1 MDKVALLREKFKKE
15 ENEKQEKFKYRG
27 PRKEFNMMTMS
38 DVKSTTAAILRE
50 EALLRKKR
58 KEQQE
63 MIAAAEM
70 GLQDVEEFEAWKE
83 RLKIKEQEEK
93 IVDLERK
100 RLEVQL
106 LHEETFLARKEL
118 IQDNKY
124 ALLMPWKTISDAIL
138 LKFIR
143 EKVAE
148 IIAEKKEIK
157 QYGEELKKEIELEN
171 QRKIEDVH
179 AIKEGAVKAKES
191 VIKGKAKN
199 GTMYSSFSGY
209 FYWRNLKCSRLDP
222 QREAENSKTNQAAT
236 EGRAREKSSTD
247 STNSSNRVGSKQ
259 DASQG
264 YRLDGIIRIGS
275 IRRNVCSRGME
286 SIFNLSNNQTS
297 FNTYSCKSD

>member
-1 MDKVALLREKFKKE
+1 MALLREKFKKE

-63 MIAAAEM
+63 MIVAAEM
-70 GLQDVEEFEAWKE
+70 GLQDVEAFEAWKE

-124 ALLMPWKTISDAIL
+124 ALLMP
-138 LKFIR
+138 R
-143 EKVAE
+143 
-148 IIAEKKEIK
+148 
-157 QYGEELKKEIELEN
+157 
-171 QRKIEDVH
+171 
-179 AIKEGAVKAKES
+179 
-191 VIKGKAKN
+191 
-199 GTMYSSFSGY
+199 
-209 FYWRNLKCSRLDP
+209 
-222 QREAENSKTNQAAT
+222 
-236 EGRAREKSSTD
+236 
-247 STNSSNRVGSKQ
+247 
-259 DASQG
+259 
-264 YRLDGIIRIGS
+264 
-275 IRRNVCSRGME
+275 
-286 SIFNLSNNQTS
+286 
-297 FNTYSCKSD
+297 